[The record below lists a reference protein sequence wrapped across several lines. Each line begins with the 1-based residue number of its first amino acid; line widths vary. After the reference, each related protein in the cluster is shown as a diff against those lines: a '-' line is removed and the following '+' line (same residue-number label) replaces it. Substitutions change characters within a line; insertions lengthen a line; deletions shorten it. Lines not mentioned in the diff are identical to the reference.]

1 MRLQPAAMRRT
12 IFLLKRYAVLLLLL
26 TALEARPLLVV
37 SIDGLDNR
45 YLRDA
50 DKLGAKIPTLR
61 RLCAEGAWADGVVG
75 VMPSVTFPSHT
86 TMVTGVR
93 PQVHGITENNDKNNV
108 RHWYTSLIK
117 VPILWDA
124 AKAAGLRTGVVEWPV
139 TVGGK
144 IDYNF
149 PEKFSGG
156 NAGRMEMAAHEE
168 VSTPGLIEK
177 ITAQYPSFPRAI
189 VDDRARTQAV
199 LYMLK
204 TEKAD
209 LVLVHL
215 ADHDADAHAY
225 GPFGKRALATLELA
239 DEYVGMMVRALP
251 KDGAIAL
258 VSDHGFERI
267 DRLVNPK
274 NYSSG
279 EMTVTPV
286 LVTAK
291 DETVAA
297 ALRGK
302 DGIGREIPQA
312 ELKIHAPQLAGLF
325 VFEPQEHVNFGT
337 GTLASPR
344 GTHGFWPLRADYRSV
359 YVLWGP
365 GVARERLPEIQ
376 MTSIAGRLASVLG
389 LKFPQ

>member
-1 MRLQPAAMRRT
+1 M
-12 IFLLKRYAVLLLLL
+12 KKLLLCLL
-26 TALEARPLLVV
+26 LMTALEARPLLVI

-50 DKLGAKIPTLR
+50 DRLGAKIPTLR
-61 RLCAEGAWADGVVG
+61 RLCAEGAWANGVVG

-93 PQVHGITENNDKNNV
+93 PYEHGIINNNDQNNV
-108 RHWYTSLIK
+108 RYWYTSKIK
-117 VPILWDA
+117 VPVLWDA
-124 AKAAGLRTGVVEWPV
+124 ARAAGLRTGVVEWPV
-139 TVGGK
+139 TVGAN

-168 VSTPGLIEK
+168 VATPGLIEK
-177 ITAQYPSFPRAI
+177 ITAQYPSFPRQI

-199 LYMLK
+199 LYMLNQ
-204 TEKAD
+204 KAD
-209 LVLVHL
+209 LILVHL

-225 GPFGKRALATLELA
+225 GPYLKRALATLELA

-251 KDGAIAL
+251 KDGVISL
-258 VSDHGFERI
+258 VIDHCFERI
-267 DRLVNPK
+267 DRLVDPK
-274 NYSSG
+274 TYSSG
-279 EMTVTPV
+279 EMTVTST
-286 LVTAK
+286 LVTTK
-291 DETVAA
+291 DAAVAA

-302 DGIGREIPQA
+302 DGIGREIPQD
-312 ELKIHAPQLAGLF
+312 ELKTHAPNLSGLF
-325 VFEPQEHVNFGT
+325 AFEPQEHVNFGP

-359 YVLWGP
+359 YVLWGA
-365 GVARERLPEIQ
+365 GVKHERLPEIE